1 MTKNKIVIIGAGKVA
16 FSLAS
21 ALIKSGSEVQ
31 CIISSKLSSA
41 RSLAR
46 KFSIPTYSTS
56 INKIPDKVDT
66 YFITVPDGE
75 IKKIADKLSKLKRD
89 FRKSFCIHFSG
100 VENISALS
108 SLKKKGCIVGSLHI
122 IRPFPS
128 KDIVEIKNSSA
139 SIEAGDKQAKVFL
152 NQLCKKLKLKPYQI
166 NSNEKIFQH
175 LAAVHSSNF
184 LVGNLYNAFSLMDS
198 KSNLPKDILRKTTL
212 SALNN
217 VFELSP
223 AKALSG
229 PVDRGDVYAIKKHI
243 EELDR
248 KMKISKNPRLKLLR
262 KNYILQSYLLLDIV
276 KTKYGKLKKNHK
288 EIEKYLRNQLF

>member
-1 MTKNKIVIIGAGKVA
+1 LRKNKIAVIGAGKLA
-16 FSLAS
+16 YSLTQ
-21 ALIKSGSEVQ
+21 ALIKSGFDVQ
-31 CIISSKLSSA
+31 AVISSKLNSA
-41 RSLAR
+41 RNLAE

-56 INKIPDKVDT
+56 LDKIPDKVNT

-75 IKKIADKLSKLKRD
+75 IKNVADKLLKLKRD
-89 FRKSFCIHFSG
+89 FTDNFCVHFSG
-100 VENISALS
+100 VENVSALS
-108 SLKKKGCIVGSLHI
+108 SLKNKGCIVGSLHI

-128 KDIVEIKNSSA
+128 KDIVEIKNSPA
-139 SIEAGDKQAKVFL
+139 SIEAGNKQAEDFL
-152 NQLCKKLKLKPYQI
+152 NKLCKKLKLRAHPI
-166 NSNEKIFQH
+166 SSDEKVFQH

-223 AKALSG
+223 VKALSG

-248 KMKISKNPRLKLLR
+248 KIKITKNHRLKLLR

-276 KTKYGKLKKNHK
+276 KAKYGKLNKSHN
-288 EIEKYLRNQLF
+288 EIKYFLRKLLT

>member
-1 MTKNKIVIIGAGKVA
+1 MRKNKIVVIGAGKLA
-16 FSLAS
+16 YSLTP
-21 ALIKSGSEVQ
+21 ALIKSGFDVQ
-31 CIISSKLSSA
+31 VVISSKLNSA
-41 RSLAR
+41 RNLSR

-56 INKIPDKVDT
+56 LDKITDKVDT

-75 IKKIADKLSKLKRD
+75 IKKVADQLSKLKRD
-89 FRKSFCIHFSG
+89 FTDNFCVHFSG
-100 VENISALS
+100 VENVSALS
-108 SLKKKGCIVGSLHI
+108 SLKKKGCIVGSIHI

-128 KDIVEIKNSSA
+128 KDFVEIKNSPA

-152 NQLCKKLKLKPYQI
+152 NKLSKKLKLRAYPI
-166 NSNEKIFQH
+166 GSDEKVFQH

-184 LVGNLYNAFSLMDS
+184 LVGNLFNAFSLMDS

-223 AKALSG
+223 VKALSG

-243 EELDR
+243 DELDR
-248 KMKISKNPRLKLLR
+248 KIKLSKNPRLKLLR

-276 KTKYGKLKKNHK
+276 KAKYGKLNKSHK
-288 EIEKYLRNQLF
+288 EIENYLRKLLP